1 MVLMSLVDKWN
12 ELSREDIEALRD
24 IKELKKRDIR
34 RLFIFIGKFIKILNT
49 DLQELKDSAITVR
62 ANLIE
67 RMDSLESRIEVLESA
82 KET

>member
-1 MVLMSLVDKWN
+1 MSLVDKWN

-34 RLFIFIGKFIKILNT
+34 RLFIFIGKFIKNLNI

-67 RMDSLESRIEVLESA
+67 RMDSLELRIKVLEDA
-82 KET
+82 KTEA